1 MAAQTRERIAT
12 EALRLFAERGYA
24 GTSIAQIEHA
34 AGLKPGA
41 GGLYSHFA
49 SKQEVLEAA
58 IASAVHVADSAYALH
73 ATFPLGDLRAEL
85 TVLVRGSLLLFD
97 ATGDWIRL
105 RAREA
110 DHFPKLFTGQRDL
123 SARAHRYLADWLK
136 SKVAEGT
143 LVEHDTDA
151 TAEVLF
157 GSIANYWQRE
167 SQRNT
172 RRPHVSRDQFIGAWV
187 DLATRL
193 APLEST
199 PTH

>member
-12 EALRLFAERGYA
+12 EALKLFAARGYA

-49 SKQEVLEAA
+49 SKQDVLEAA
-58 IASAVHVADSAYALH
+58 IASAVNVADSAYALH

-85 TVLVRGSLLLFD
+85 TVLARGSLLLFD

-110 DHFPKLFTGQRDL
+110 EHFPNLFTGRRDL
-123 SARAHRYLADWLK
+123 SARAHQYLAGWLK
-136 SKVAEGT
+136 AKVADGT
-143 LVEHDTDA
+143 LVQHDTDA
-151 TAEVLF
+151 MAEVLF
-157 GSIANYWQRE
+157 GSIGNYWQRE
-167 SQRNT
+167 AQLKA
-172 RRPHVSRDQFIGAWV
+172 RRPRVNRDQFIAAWV
-187 DLATRL
+187 DLASRL
-193 APLEST
+193 ASLGSS
-199 PTH
+199 